1 MPGDLNRLNAA
12 FAAIDRANADDPV
25 GKELPHAEM
34 AVAWVRRLRGDDA
47 PEPLL
52 LAARAHHVRR
62 WEIPRSTYPE
72 GRAGYLKWKRDLQQH
87 HASVVAPLLRDAGYD
102 AGVVERVQAI
112 VRKQGLAT
120 DPDVQTLE
128 DALCLVFLE
137 TQFADLA
144 ARLDDEKMVDILAK
158 SLKKMS
164 PAGRAVALEFEPGL
178 SDHERSLL
186 AAALERGPWTPETT

>member
-1 MPGDLNRLNAA
+1 MPGDLTLA
-12 FAAIDRANADDPV
+12 FELIDTVNGEDPV
-25 GKELPHAEM
+25 GKELPHAQK
-34 AVAWVRRLRGDDA
+34 AVAWVRRLRGVDA

-52 LAARAHHVRR
+52 LAARAHHIRR
-62 WEIPRSTYPE
+62 WDVPRSTYPE

-87 HASVVAPLLRDAGYD
+87 HAKVVEPLLRDAGYD
-102 AGVVERVQAI
+102 DVTVARVQAI

-144 ARLDDEKMVDILAK
+144 SRLDDDKMVDILAK
-158 SLKKMS
+158 SLRKMS
-164 PAGRAVALEFEPGL
+164 PAGREVALEFEPGL
-178 SDHERSLL
+178 SDHERTLL
-186 AAALERGPWTPETT
+186 HAALRR